1 VEHIVRLVNLLFMDY
16 ARDVNWDLTLEKE
29 ILKKQ
34 NVKLRFAALNNC
46 KIVGD
51 WYTKKG
57 YKYQKYKKAIEYIR
71 KNGYPDFIKLDDK
84 WKGAFGKLN

>member
-34 NVKLRFAALNNC
+34 NVKLRFAAL
-46 KIVGD
+46 
-51 WYTKKG
+51 KK
-57 YKYQKYKKAIEYIR
+57 
-71 KNGYPDFIKLDDK
+71 
-84 WKGAFGKLN
+84 